1 MITPSPSMAYYT
13 KWITQRGQ
21 MPFSQLR
28 TPKQEQNH
36 RYKAENSFHDKNIY
50 FTLSNTI
57 TNQFFFLS
65 NVRSLA
71 ETIKF
76 LKILSRIN

>member
-28 TPKQEQNH
+28 TPKQEQNY
-36 RYKAENSFHDKNIY
+36 RYEAENSFHDKTY
-50 FTLSNTI
+50 TLP
-57 TNQFFFLS
+57 
-65 NVRSLA
+65 
-71 ETIKF
+71 
-76 LKILSRIN
+76 